1 MCFLEDHELSVIH
14 KELDLLFTTEQV
26 LLPLC
31 GKEYSLGLT
40 HLKTNPLLMSLTH
53 WWHADSDLG
62 HSLTLLA
69 EILGSFSLSL
79 FFFKV
84 LFIY

>member
-1 MCFLEDHELSVIH
+1 MFPVK

-40 HLKTNPLLMSLTH
+40 YLKTNPLLTSLTH